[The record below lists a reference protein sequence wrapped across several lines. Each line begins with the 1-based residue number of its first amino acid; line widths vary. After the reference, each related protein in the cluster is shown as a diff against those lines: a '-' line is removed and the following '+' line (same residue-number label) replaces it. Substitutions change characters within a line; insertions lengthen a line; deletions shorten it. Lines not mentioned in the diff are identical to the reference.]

1 MSTDLVPVRE
11 QQVIDYV
18 PSFAVTLDVAAERLL
33 DFQRFIHDQMID
45 GEDFGT
51 IPGTAKPT
59 LYKPGAEKL
68 ANIFGFAARF
78 EEIRTIEEWDQGMFY
93 YSYKCFLE
101 NKRTGQIEAECVASC
116 NSKEDKY
123 LWRIADRKCP
133 ECGQDTIRKGA
144 AKYGGGWYCNRKTG
158 GCGAKFEDGDE
169 AIESQEAGRK
179 KNPDPFSL
187 VNTFQKMAQKRALV
201 GAVLIATRASGIF
214 TQDLDDFEANG
225 VPVKGDAPTKTKAK
239 SGGKGKVSDDPMTR
253 LWDYANSKGLKEGSV
268 KDTLEKCE
276 GDPEKALT
284 ELQQFSGE
292 K

>member
-1 MSTDLVPVRE
+1 MNTDLVPVRE

-18 PSFAVTLDVAAERLL
+18 PSFAVTLDVAAQRLQE
-33 DFQRFIHDQMID
+33 FRQFISDQMID

-51 IPGTAKPT
+51 IPGTSKPT

-78 EEIRTIEEWDQGMFY
+78 EEVRTIEEWDEGMFY

-123 LWRIADRKCP
+123 LWRTADRKCP
-133 ECGQDTIRKGA
+133 TCGVETIRKGA
-144 AKYGGGWYCNRKTG
+144 AKYGGGWYCNRKAG

-169 AIESQEAGRK
+169 TIESQEAGRK

-214 TQDLDDFEANG
+214 TQDLDDFEANN
-225 VPVKGDAPTKTKAK
+225 VPVKGDASAK
-239 SGGKGKVSDDPMTR
+239 DKPSGKGKVSNDPMSR
-253 LWDYANSKGLKEGSV
+253 LWNYANSKGLKEGSV
-268 KDTLEKCE
+268 KDTLDKSG
-276 GDPEKALT
+276 GDAEKALL